1 MSTSIVQCAHIYID
15 AAATGKDFFR
25 GALQL
30 LAKLAGAVVVA
41 TYTDLPALNASS
53 GSSGGVCR
61 YPISMPIFNIEDAMK
76 VVPTLTLPHTMKVNQ
91 TIYLRKLAT
100 LKLLLDLKLKGLGL
114 ISVLHRPHNK
124 SDTTT
129 KFLNSFQSAASISDE
144 FQSINACIQC
154 CSFVPESC
162 ASLQLHAAALL
173 VGIPDKN
180 FDHFCKL
187 EEIIT
192 VRGGKISAS
201 LRRSLLNSDDPD
213 VMAFTYGRVLFLDM
227 LSGSNIYDSTPL
239 EAAYIWVLSTTS
251 AISKRLIFFKTS
263 FTIQCRVIKN
273 GRLFPGDSSSVIDTS
288 FLRENVIYHALE
300 RVGGTCTH
308 PLAVMFFISGE
319 KELVLVD
326 IIAAGGNKQIVKT
339 KKKNLLKWIEE
350 NGGYIHGYSLH
361 GVVLAPNIIINN
373 TPSNYTRVP
382 NTRES
387 ALQVVTGQVAR
398 ALLGGLSQ
406 IFQWSRDRGVGL
418 RFSSSVVIMYI
429 HQYQTIV
436 KTQAMAVSFIF
447 RIL

>member
-30 LAKLAGAVVVA
+30 LAKLAGAVVAA

-53 GSSGGVCR
+53 GSSGVLCR

-76 VVPTLTLPHTMKVNQ
+76 VVPALTLPHTMKVNQ

-129 KFLNSFQSAASISDE
+129 KYLNYFQSAAAISDE

-201 LRRSLLNSDDPD
+201 LRSLLNSDDDPD

-227 LSGSNIYDSTPL
+227 LSGSNNIL
-239 EAAYIWVLSTTS
+239 
-251 AISKRLIFFKTS
+251 
-263 FTIQCRVIKN
+263 QH
-273 GRLFPGDSSSVIDTS
+273 SS
-288 FLRENVIYHALE
+288 
-300 RVGGTCTH
+300 
-308 PLAVMFFISGE
+308 
-319 KELVLVD
+319 
-326 IIAAGGNKQIVKT
+326 
-339 KKKNLLKWIEE
+339 
-350 NGGYIHGYSLH
+350 
-361 GVVLAPNIIINN
+361 
-373 TPSNYTRVP
+373 
-382 NTRES
+382 
-387 ALQVVTGQVAR
+387 
-398 ALLGGLSQ
+398 
-406 IFQWSRDRGVGL
+406 
-418 RFSSSVVIMYI
+418 
-429 HQYQTIV
+429 
-436 KTQAMAVSFIF
+436 
-447 RIL
+447 